1 MPTKTPTP
9 TKAPAKRPA
18 KKTAAPAP
26 TATVNG
32 DTAEPLI
39 RIAFSADDL
48 TMLVA
53 HIGGWD
59 NAVAHRLRMRLAKHH
74 ERWG

>member
-18 KKTAAPAP
+18 KKPAPAP
-26 TATVNG
+26 TRATTNG

-39 RIAFSADDL
+39 RVAFSVEDLESLIAQLHDWDD
-48 TMLVA
+48 
-53 HIGGWD
+53 
-59 NAVAHRLRMRLAKHH
+59 AVAHRLRMRLAKHH